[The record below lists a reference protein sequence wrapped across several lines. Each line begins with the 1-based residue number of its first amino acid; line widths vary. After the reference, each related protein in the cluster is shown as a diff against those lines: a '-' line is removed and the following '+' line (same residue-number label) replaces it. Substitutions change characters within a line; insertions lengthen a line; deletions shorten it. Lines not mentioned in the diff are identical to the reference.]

1 MARERPSAANQGVCD
16 EAGIA
21 VLILCLCH
29 SIGFAVLVTLF
40 PQFRTAMPQA
50 EILARLLG
58 LTAVFVSLVILGTG
72 ICVHQ
77 DRGTLVRFSLGT
89 ILLLLSLCGL
99 VDCHCTEAPATY
111 MAAPHAALLNASL
124 PSVPCLIL
132 ISAHVRNRRVLW
144 LFLQKSRRSGKRPVR
159 RFIL

>member
-1 MARERPSAANQGVCD
+1 MAREKPLAENPGVRD

-29 SIGFAVLVTLF
+29 SIGFAIVVALF

-50 EILARLLG
+50 EILTRLLI
-58 LTAVFVSLVILGTG
+58 LTAFFASLVILGTG
-72 ICVHQ
+72 FCVHQ
-77 DRGTLVRFSLGT
+77 DRNTLVRFSLGI

-99 VDCHCTEAPATY
+99 VDCRCTEASASASIP
-111 MAAPHAALLNASL
+111 PHAALLNASL

-132 ISAHVRNRRVLW
+132 ISAHIRNRRALW
-144 LFLQKSRRSGKRPVR
+144 SFLQKSRRSGKRSVR
-159 RFIL
+159 RFIV

>member
-1 MARERPSAANQGVCD
+1 MAREKPSAANQGVCD

-50 EILARLLG
+50 EILTRLLCV
-58 LTAVFVSLVILGTG
+58 TAVFMSIVILTTG
-72 ICVHQ
+72 FCMHH
-77 DRGTLVRFSLGT
+77 DRSVVARSSLGVV
-89 ILLLLSLCGL
+89 LLLFSLCGL
-99 VDCHCTEAPATY
+99 VDCRCAEASTVSSVV
-111 MAAPHAALLNASL
+111 PHAAILDASL

-144 LFLQKSRRSGKRPVR
+144 VFLQKSRRSGKKPAR
-159 RFIL
+159 RLIV